1 MGGDAPVKDA
11 RLHVSRLASHV
22 SPAVFAFLSLFVGI
36 SMLVVSQAILPLD
49 EAIMR
54 WLGPRR
60 SAELIDWMLVASFTA
75 DTTPIVIIGIGISV
89 LLWRL
94 AGRRVALAL
103 LLGGGIGELFY
114 TFAKWAFH
122 RPRPKILE
130 HLSSAGWHAYP
141 SGHTTLS
148 VIIVGLAFVLLADAL
163 PRLRHLF
170 WAIAVL
176 IPIAVA
182 FSRVGLGV
190 HYPSDVLGGL
200 ALGWAWVFW
209 WRDWSRRPATSP
221 SADTA

>member
-1 MGGDAPVKDA
+1 MSVA
-11 RLHVSRLASHV
+11 RSHVSRLTSHV
-22 SPAVFAFLSLFVGI
+22 SPTVFAFLSLFVGI
-36 SMLVVSQAILPLD
+36 SILVVSRTILPLD
-49 EAIMR
+49 EALMR
-54 WLGPRR
+54 WLEFRR
-60 SAELIDWMLVASFTA
+60 SVELIDWMLLASYMA
-75 DTTPIVIIGIGISV
+75 DTTPIVIVGVGISV

-94 AGRRVALAL
+94 AGRRAALAL
-103 LLGGGIGELFY
+103 LLGGGLGELFY
-114 TFAKWAFH
+114 TFAKWAFQ

-141 SGHTTLS
+141 SGHTTLA
-148 VIIVGLAFVLLADAL
+148 VIIISLAFVLLADAL

-176 IPIAVA
+176 VPLAVA

-209 WRDWSRRPATSP
+209 WRDWSRRPATSA
-221 SADTA
+221 SAETA

>member
-1 MGGDAPVKDA
+1 MLQ
-11 RLHVSRLASHV
+11 RLRLT
-22 SPAVFAFLSLFVGI
+22 PTVFGFLSLFVGI
-36 SMLVVSQAILPLD
+36 SILVVSRTVLPLD
-49 EAIMR
+49 DAIMV
-54 WLGPRR
+54 WLGERR
-60 SAELIDWMLVASFTA
+60 THDLIEAMLLASYMA
-75 DTTPIVIIGIGISV
+75 DTTPIVIVGVGISV

-94 AGRRVALAL
+94 AGRRAALAL

-114 TFAKWAFH
+114 TFAKWAFR
-122 RPRPKILE
+122 RPRPAILE

-148 VIIVGLAFVLLADAL
+148 VIIISMGCVLLADAL
-163 PRLRHLF
+163 PRVRHALWFVAVVVPLF
-170 WAIAVL
+170 
-176 IPIAVA
+176 VA

-209 WRDWSRRPATSP
+209 WRDWSKRPATSA

>member
-1 MGGDAPVKDA
+1 MLQ
-11 RLHVSRLASHV
+11 RLRLT
-22 SPAVFAFLSLFVGI
+22 PTVFAFLSLFVGI
-36 SMLVVSQAILPLD
+36 SILVVSQAILPLD
-49 EAIMR
+49 EAIMQ

-60 SAELIDWMLVASFTA
+60 SAELIDWMLLASYLA
-75 DTTPIVIIGIGISV
+75 DTTPIVIIGVGVSV

-114 TFAKWAFH
+114 TFAKWAFQ
-122 RPRPKILE
+122 RPRPRILE

-148 VIIVGLAFVLLADAL
+148 VIIISLAFVLLADTL

-170 WAIAVL
+170 WTVAIVV
-176 IPIAVA
+176 PILVA
-182 FSRVGLGV
+182 ISRVGLGV

-200 ALGWAWVFW
+200 ALGWAWLFW
-209 WRDWSRRPATSP
+209 WRDWSRRPATSV
-221 SADTA
+221 SAETA